1 MFMNKRERER
11 DGITGVKK
19 GYFLRDFMLS
29 DSRIEKKKKTLKMQ
43 KKMGSLIICD
53 LEEGE
58 MRQPLG
64 RRTSREMNPGEG
76 TAMDP
81 ECFC

>member
-1 MFMNKRERER
+1 
-11 DGITGVKK
+11 
-19 GYFLRDFMLS
+19 
-29 DSRIEKKKKTLKMQ
+29 MQ